1 MKKVY
6 LRKHINENVG
16 NIFANSPSEFP
27 GQQQYSYELLNFDR
41 RFEQKGNSLDPS
53 HYINVGSYI
62 EGYGYDDRET
72 LHRGV
77 VRSIVKDEEGYIKY
91 LIILDSKI
99 TKFVKI
105 YPEFIKLLK

>member
-1 MKKVY
+1 MKKIC
-6 LRKHINENVG
+6 LRRKINENVA

-41 RFEQKGNSLDPS
+41 RFEQKGNDLDKS
-53 HYINVGSYI
+53 SYIGIGSYI

-72 LHRGV
+72 IHRGT
-77 VRSIVKDEEGYIKY
+77 VRSIVKDEQGYIRY
-91 LIILDSKI
+91 FIILDSKI

-105 YPEFIKLLK
+105 YPDFIKLLR